1 MTEPAAGREI
11 AIREYHLSMRDEWMR
26 AHALIMSI
34 SHAWN
39 YSIQERPEYPGHRS
53 TRLVAYVDGVLA
65 GLTDVQYENEAG
77 EQCMLK
83 DSPGGYV
90 LEFGRLPEY
99 AGLRLG
105 ERLIKA
111 AVDDAARQG
120 FHRLEFWSQDRAAQ
134 RFYRRF
140 GMKEIGRH
148 YRFRMN
154 APEEIKQMLL
164 EKHIGVEYLYCACMP
179 EQWPLVKE
187 SHDIIEKAP
196 LEPHLC
202 VGFEL
207 RF

>member
-1 MTEPAAGREI
+1 MMNASSERDI
-11 AIREYHLSMRDEWMR
+11 VIREYQPSMRDEWMR
-26 AHALIMSI
+26 VHAVIMSI

-39 YSIQERPEYPGHRS
+39 YTIQERPEYKDHRS
-53 TRLVAYVDGVLA
+53 TRLVALVDGALA
-65 GLTDVQYENEAG
+65 GLADVQYENEVG
-77 EQCMLK
+77 EQCILK

-99 AGLRLG
+99 AGLGLG
-105 ERLIKA
+105 ERLIL
-111 AVDDAARQG
+111 AVVEDAQRQG
-120 FHRLEFWSQDRAAQ
+120 FHRLEFWSQDRVAQ

-154 APEEIKQMLL
+154 APEEIKKMLL
-164 EKHIGVEYLYCACMP
+164 EQHIGVEYLYCACMP

-187 SHDIIEKAP
+187 THDIINKPP